1 MSALGDYI
9 HFRNKN
15 YIEYGTAKISAAN
28 PKKYKSINSQVFL
41 KNRLKN
47 ANLISSSTLK
57 KASEELKR
65 RIHQKN
71 WNKIKHNL
79 IKIFKIR

>member
-41 KNRLKN
+41 KNRIKKKN
-47 ANLISSSTLK
+47 AK
-57 KASEELKR
+57 KYTR
-65 RIHQKN
+65 
-71 WNKIKHNL
+71 KIETRSNTTW
-79 IKIFKIR
+79 